1 VISWSLV
8 VSQPCHCYAA
18 SLLKTN
24 LHGGHLQGLL
34 LGLFLGLALGQG
46 HALYQGIN
54 TCLLNCCVSI
64 LTFLLTCILF
74 LVYVRERGR
83 VIHMKMRVILPFFEG
98 FWYEMK
104 LCHVCV
110 KLLYDVPSVCKY
122 CTYSVGLVTWP
133 CHSFCF
139 AF

>member
-1 VISWSLV
+1 LFALLNTGLVISWSLV

-24 LHGGHLQGLL
+24 PHVGHLQGLL

-74 LVYVRERGR
+74 LVYVREGGGSNT
-83 VIHMKMRVILPFFEG
+83 HEDA
-98 FWYEMK
+98 
-104 LCHVCV
+104 C
-110 KLLYDVPSVCKY
+110 
-122 CTYSVGLVTWP
+122 YS
-133 CHSFCF
+133 SFL
-139 AF
+139 